1 MLAKPQKTQQTWDIV
16 VDFNIA
22 LTNRN
27 KMF

>member
-1 MLAKPQKTQQTWDIV
+1 MLAKPQKTKQTWDIV

-22 LTNRN
+22 LKNRN

>member
-1 MLAKPQKTQQTWDIV
+1 MLAKPQKTKQTWDIV